1 MFERSFMP
9 RSVFSILAILAVVLF
24 VSRGS
29 GVNAQVNDGQS
40 GQYRADAFTGASGI
54 NLPYRILTPKQLES
68 GKKYPLVLFL
78 HGAGERGSD
87 NKKQLVHAAADF
99 ASPSR
104 MKEFPAF
111 VVFPQCPTNQR
122 WVESSWELPTG
133 RGEFDTQPSKPMAA
147 ALELVDS
154 LVEELPIDRDRLYV
168 TGLSMGG
175 QGTWFAAANKPQR
188 FAAMLEV
195 CGGGDPSWA
204 ANYAGIPIWALHGQ
218 DDGVVP
224 ISRAREMVIALA
236 EAGHAP
242 ELRYTEYPGVGHNSW
257 TQTFKR
263 DDVFEWLVAQRKR

>member
-1 MFERSFMP
+1 MFERSSMP
-9 RSVFSILAILAVVLF
+9 RSVFLILAILAVVPF
-24 VSRGS
+24 VTRGS
-29 GVNAQVNDGQS
+29 GVSAEVNDGHS
-40 GQYRADAFTGASGI
+40 GQYRPDAFTGASGI
-54 NLPYRILTPKQLES
+54 SLPYRILTPKQLDP

-104 MKEFPAF
+104 MKQFPAF

-122 WVESSWELPTG
+122 WVESPWELPTG
-133 RGEFDTQPSKPMAA
+133 RGEFDSHPSKPMAA

-154 LVEELPIDRDRLYV
+154 LVGELPIDRDRLYV

-175 QGTWFAAANKPQR
+175 QGAWFAAANKPHR

-195 CGGGDPSWA
+195 CGGGDPTWA
-204 ANYAGIPIWALHGQ
+204 ADYAGIPIWALHGQ

-224 ISRAREMVIALA
+224 ISRAREMVIALT

-263 DDVFEWLVAQRKR
+263 DDVFKWLFAQRKR